1 MTFGIYTNYTQQ
13 TFPMYGQPG
22 FMAPVTFNSP
32 SLFMAGGCIPPMV
45 GGCYDTFGGM
55 GMMGYGYDCCCGNG
69 YGGYDDGGKLTG
81 LEKGLLIGAG
91 AAVGAGLIV
100 RFAKPIGKFFS
111 TVGKGI
117 WSGLKWTGN
126 MIAKGA
132 KGVWN
137 GMKWVGKKIGQG
149 AKWLWNHTLGK
160 LFNKK
165 DKTET
170 ENTGNTAATKTTTE
184 TE

>member
-13 TFPMYGQPG
+13 TFPVYGQQVYMPP
-22 FMAPVTFNSP
+22 MAYNSP
-32 SLFMAGGCIPPMV
+32 SLFMPGGCVPPMV
-45 GGCYDTFGGM
+45 GGCYDTFGGY
-55 GMMGYGYDCCCGNG
+55 GMMGYGYDCCCGGG

-81 LEKGLLIGAG
+81 MEKGLLIGAG
-91 AAVGAGLIV
+91 AAVGVGLIV

-117 WSGLKWTGN
+117 
-126 MIAKGA
+126 AKGA
-132 KGVWN
+132 KAVWN

-160 LFNKK
+160 LFKKK

-170 ENTGNTAATKTTTE
+170 ETNTTNTTDTAQTKTE